1 MFYGH
6 IGVALAAKPLA
17 PKVSVGV
24 MLVAATAIDTLCGV
38 FTAFGL
44 EWVNTTTYESYLP
57 WSHGLFMSMVWTLF
71 ALGIAWLVSR
81 NWKMS
86 LVIAGLVFSHWVLD
100 FISHP
105 MGMGRSLPN
114 DLPLFFDGSPKIGL
128 GLYNSVIAALIS
140 EFGLLGAGIFIYLKT
155 TRPIDNTGKWAF
167 GVLILLFALFPLSMF
182 LPGKLTY
189 LATFVTLLFLPV
201 GIWMEKHR
209 KVVAKEDDS
218 LKN

>member
-44 EWVNTTTYESYLP
+44 EWVNTANGECYLA
-57 WSHGLFMSMVWTLF
+57 WSHGLFMSVVWSLL
-71 ALGIAWLVSR
+71 ALGIAWLVTR

-105 MGMGRSLPN
+105 MGMGRSLPK
-114 DLPLFFDGSPKIGL
+114 DLPLFFDGSPKVGL

-140 EFGLLGAGIFIYLKT
+140 EFGILGAGIFIYLKT
-155 TRPIDNTGKWAF
+155 MKPIDHTGKWAF
-167 GVLILLFALFPLSMF
+167 AVLILLFAIFPLTMF
-182 LPGKLTY
+182 LPQKLTF

-201 GIWMEKHR
+201 GIWMERHR
-209 KVVAKEDDS
+209 RFVAKGV
-218 LKN
+218 LKSS

>member
-6 IGVALAAKPLA
+6 IGVALAAKPLV

-38 FTAFGL
+38 FTAVGM
-44 EWVNTTTYESYLP
+44 EWVNTATSESSLP
-57 WSHGLFMSMVWTLF
+57 WSHGLFMSLVWTL
-71 ALGIAWLVSR
+71 LTLSITWLVTK
-81 NWKMS
+81 NWKKS

-114 DLPLFFDGSPKIGL
+114 DLPLFFDGSPKVGL
-128 GLYNSVIAALIS
+128 GLYSTVAGALIS
-140 EFGLLGAGIFIYLKT
+140 EFGLLAAGIFIYLKT
-155 TRPIDNTGKWAF
+155 ARPIDHIGKWAF
-167 GVLILLFALFPLSMF
+167 AVLILMFALFPLTMF

-201 GIWMEKHR
+201 GIWMERHR
-209 KVVAKEDDS
+209 RFAEKGSA
-218 LKN
+218 

>member
-44 EWVNTTTYESYLP
+44 EWVSTTTYESHLA
-57 WSHGLFMSMVWTLF
+57 WSHGLFMSLVWSLLTL
-71 ALGIAWLVSR
+71 GVAWLVTK

-105 MGMGRSLPN
+105 MGMGRELPN
-114 DLPLFFDGSPKIGL
+114 DLPLFFDGSPKVGL

-155 TRPIDNTGKWAF
+155 TRPIDNTGKWVFA
-167 GVLILLFALFPLSMF
+167 VLILMFALFPLSMF
-182 LPGKLTY
+182 LPAKLTY

-201 GIWMEKHR
+201 GIWMERHR
-209 KVVAKEDDS
+209 RVT
-218 LKN
+218 

>member
-38 FTAFGL
+38 FTAFGV
-44 EWVNTTTYESYLP
+44 EWVDKVTGESSLP
-57 WSHGLFMSMVWTLF
+57 WSHGLFMSLVWTLL

-86 LVIAGLVFSHWVLD
+86 LVVAGLVFSHWVLD

-114 DLPLFFDGSPKIGL
+114 DLPLFFDGSPKVGL
-128 GLYNSVIAALIS
+128 GLYNSVIAALMS

-155 TRPIDNTGKWAF
+155 TKPIDNTGKWAF
-167 GVLILLFALFPLSMF
+167 AVLVLMFALFPLSMF

-201 GIWMEKHR
+201 GIWMERHR
-209 KVVAKEDDS
+209 KVVT
-218 LKN
+218 KNMD

>member
-44 EWVNTTTYESYLP
+44 EWVNTTTGESYLA
-57 WSHGLFMSMVWTLF
+57 WSHGLFMSLVWTLF
-71 ALGIAWLVSR
+71 ALGIAWMVTR

-105 MGMGRSLPN
+105 MGMGRVLPK
-114 DLPLFFDGSPKIGL
+114 DLPLFFDDSPRVGL

-155 TRPIDNTGKWAF
+155 TRPIDHTGRWAF
-167 GVLILLFALFPLSMF
+167 AVLILMFALFPLTMF

-201 GIWMEKHR
+201 GIWMERHR
-209 KVVAKEDDS
+209 RFGEKG
-218 LKN
+218 

>member
-38 FTAFGL
+38 FTALGM
-44 EWVNTTTYESYLP
+44 EWVNTTTYESHLA
-57 WSHGLFMSMVWTLF
+57 WSHGLFMSLVWTLLT
-71 ALGIAWLVSR
+71 LGIAWLVTK

-86 LVIAGLVFSHWVLD
+86 LVVAGLVFSHWVLD

-105 MGMGRSLPN
+105 MGMGKVLPK
-114 DLPLFFDGSPKIGL
+114 DLPLFFDGSPKVGL
-128 GLYNSVIAALIS
+128 GLYSTLAVALIS

-155 TRPIDNTGKWAF
+155 TRPVDLTGKWAF
-167 GVLILLFALFPLSMF
+167 VVLILMFALFPLTMF
-182 LPGKLTY
+182 LPVKLTY

-201 GIWMEKHR
+201 GIWMERHR
-209 KVVAKEDDS
+209 KVVT
-218 LKN
+218 KNMV